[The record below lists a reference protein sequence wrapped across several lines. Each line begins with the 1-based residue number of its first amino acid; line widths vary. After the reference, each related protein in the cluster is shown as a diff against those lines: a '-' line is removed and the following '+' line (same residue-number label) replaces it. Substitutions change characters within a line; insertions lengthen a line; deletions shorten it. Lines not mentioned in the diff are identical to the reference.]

1 MSNFLVRKKLVSFL
15 KYIYIYILYILFPG
29 GSFGK
34 ESTCTVGDPASIPGW
49 GESPGE
55 GYGNALHYSC
65 LEKPMD
71 RGA

>member
-15 KYIYIYILYILFPG
+15 KYIYILYILFPG

-34 ESTCTVGDPASIPGW
+34 KSTCNVGDPASIPGW

-55 GYGNALHYSC
+55 GYGNPLHYSC